1 MSRVTASRNHN
12 GVATTLKPGVHR
24 AEDRAPW
31 HPISDGAACSPGNV
45 LRLPKVRCVTGLG
58 RSTIYRMEA
67 DQQFPPRIKLGMR
80 AVGWLERDVQEWLA
94 HRIQSS
100 RARIKRPLD
109 QRAVT
114 QRVPRASD
122 G

>member
-1 MSRVTASRNHN
+1 
-12 GVATTLKPGVHR
+12 VHR

-31 HPISDGAACSPGNV
+31 HPMSEGAACSPGNA
-45 LRLPKVRCVTGLG
+45 LRLPMVRCMTGLG

-67 DQQFPPRIKLGMR
+67 DGQFAPRIKLGMR
-80 AVGWLERDVQEWLA
+80 AVGRLERDVRKWLA
-94 HRIQSS
+94 LRIQ
-100 RARIKRPLD
+100 R
-109 QRAVT
+109 